1 MESYGNE
8 HELRNKFHH
17 TWVFMTVILVIILIK
32 CFDKFCPQMP
42 NLLMIEDPLVWILLA
57 CVVAAFLLF
66 YCILLAQDCKDDLE
80 EKSLERRIR

>member
-1 MESYGNE
+1 
-8 HELRNKFHH
+8 
-17 TWVFMTVILVIILIK
+17 
-32 CFDKFCPQMP
+32 MP

-66 YCILLAQDCKDDLE
+66 YCLLLAQDCKDDLE